1 MDRVN
6 MKTREN
12 MHRYLLPWLFCV
24 AIGSL
29 PCWAQPDA
37 QPELKQ
43 AIELHQSG
51 KYPEAI
57 EAYKHFL
64 NAHPEAAMVRSNL
77 GAALAHEGR
86 FEEAIREYS
95 LALAVDPRN
104 LQVRLNLALAYFKSG
119 DLAQA
124 IVHLEKVHDG
134 DPRNMQAAQLL
145 GSCYLAAGQNAKVIA
160 LLDPMVTVSTDD
172 LGAVYL
178 MGTALVRDNQ
188 AGRGQIWLDRILS
201 KGDTAEAHLLIGTA
215 KLMANEVSP
224 ARVDLEKAVA
234 LNPKLP
240 GAHAYLALALLRSAD
255 TVGAASEF
263 YKELENDPNDFDA
276 NLQLGGL
283 LRQEEKFDEAR
294 KLLERALFVRP
305 GDFAA
310 RYQITAID
318 MTQGR
323 IEEARKSLE
332 SIVKEAPEF
341 TEAHVSL
348 ATVYY
353 RLKRKDDGDRE
364 RDIVKKLNAAQQA
377 RQKRPPSEEPVKP

>member
-1 MDRVN
+1 
-6 MKTREN
+6 
-12 MHRYLLPWLFCV
+12 
-24 AIGSL
+24 
-29 PCWAQPDA
+29 
-37 QPELKQ
+37 
-43 AIELHQSG
+43 
-51 KYPEAI
+51 
-57 EAYKHFL
+57 
-64 NAHPEAAMVRSNL
+64 
-77 GAALAHEGR
+77 
-86 FEEAIREYS
+86 
-95 LALAVDPRN
+95 
-104 LQVRLNLALAYFKSG
+104 VRLNLALAYFKSG

-134 DPRNMQAAQLL
+134 DAKNMQAAQLL
-145 GSCYLAAGQNAKVIA
+145 GACYLAAGQNAKVIA